1 MITQAPR
8 QPHLPGL
15 FSRADRSAE
24 LSKIPATT
32 GIRAVATGV
41 LDIIRAIDAIEK
53 ASPGRKV
60 LGDRRARVAQSVAVC
75 LSLTGQPTRPESFGL
90 LVAMAT
96 KAAREQGTRGPAGAL
111 IQAAQKLG
119 QALLDPNIKPAKA
132 LQSAAD
138 AAIRALAHY
147 GATPEQVAQLR
158 AQAERAF
165 LLQLRSGAVH

>member
-1 MITQAPR
+1 MITPAPQ
-8 QPHLPGL
+8 QPHLPDL
-15 FSRADRSAE
+15 FTRADRSAE
-24 LSKIPATT
+24 LSKIPPST

-41 LDIIRAIDAIEK
+41 LEVIAAIDAIEK
-53 ASPGRKV
+53 SRAGRKA

-75 LSLTGQPTRPESFGL
+75 LSLTGRPSRPESFGL

-111 IQAAQKLG
+111 VQAAQKLG
-119 QALLDPNIKPAKA
+119 QALLDPNIMPAKA

-147 GATPEQVAQLR
+147 GATPDQVAQLR

-165 LLQLRSGAVH
+165 LLQLRSCPLH